1 MEALNNVRKFHRLRE
16 IPLDSFRFSAVL
28 IDPPRAG
35 LGAEICHFLQRFQ
48 TIIYISCNPVSLKK
62 DLEILTQT
70 HTILHTA
77 FFDQFPHTH
86 HLESG
91 VILKS
96 KF

>member
-1 MEALNNVRKFHRLRE
+1 M
-16 IPLDSFRFSAVL
+16 
-28 IDPPRAG
+28 
-35 LGAEICHFLQRFQ
+35 
-48 TIIYISCNPVSLKK
+48 
-62 DLEILTQT
+62 LTQT